1 MVAPR
6 RPRPPDGLRS
16 EGRALDEVDH
26 RILVELEA
34 DARLSTADLARRVGM
49 SAPAVRDR
57 IGRLE
62 LSGVIRGY
70 HVDIDP
76 AARGLPI
83 AVWVRIRP
91 SPGQLP
97 RVADLAAATPE
108 VSQCYRVSG
117 EDCFLLAVHVPTIEA
132 LEGVLDRFL
141 PYGTTTSSF
150 VVATPVPPRP
160 PAAGARDGGTV

>member
-1 MVAPR
+1 L
-6 RPRPPDGLRS
+6 DG
-16 EGRALDEVDH
+16 VNH
-26 RILVELEA
+26 RILAELEV

-57 IGRLE
+57 LTRLE
-62 LSGVIRGY
+62 QSGVIRGY
-70 HVDIDP
+70 RVDINP
-76 AARGLPI
+76 AAVGLPV

-97 RVADLAAATPE
+97 RIADLAAATPE

-117 EDCFLLAVHVPTIEA
+117 DDCFLLAVHVPTIEA
-132 LEGVLDRFL
+132 LEVILDRFV

-150 VVATPVPPRP
+150 VVATPVPPRS
-160 PAAGARDGGTV
+160 PAAAAADHDTA